1 MADMERAGSP
11 SPLQLVK
18 RALPEL
24 NGAMQRVAEHILAN
38 PDEVAR
44 GSITKLAEA
53 AQTSAATV
61 TRLSTHLGYAG
72 YPALRAALAME
83 VGRGLEAGWTSDIGL
98 AIGPADPPEQVLNVL
113 ASTQANA
120 LRNALAAIDLA
131 AATRVADAIA
141 GARRTHIYG
150 EWGDAI
156 PAREL
161 YIRLLRI
168 GIPVWF
174 FDGPSSSQIGA
185 GLLGEGDVAL
195 TVSRSGLDPTT
206 LAFVQR
212 AKAGGALTVAIT
224 GVVDSPIG
232 RDTDVV
238 LDTGTLNGTA
248 WTEFFAGRAS
258 DVLTAG
264 LLFVLVAQ
272 RVPDHLTANH
282 PNGPGQP
289 VVHPDAVVRPDI
301 FLQPDS

>member
-1 MADMERAGSP
+1 MADMERAESP
-11 SPLQLVK
+11 SPLQQVK

-44 GSITKLAEA
+44 GSITKLAET

-83 VGRGLEAGWTSDIGL
+83 VGRGREAGWASDIGS

-120 LRNALAAIDLA
+120 LRNALSAIDLA
-131 AATRVADAIA
+131 AATRIADAIA

-174 FDGPSSSQIGA
+174 FDGPQSSQIAA
-185 GLLGEGDVAL
+185 GLLGAGDVAL
-195 TVSRSGLDPTT
+195 TVTRSGTDPTT
-206 LAFVQR
+206 LDYITR
-212 AKAGGALTVAIT
+212 SREEGALTVAIT
-224 GVVDSPIG
+224 GMPDAPIS
-232 RDTDVV
+232 RVADVT
-238 LDTGTLNGTA
+238 LDTGTPNGA
-248 WTEFFAGRAS
+248 NWTEFFAGRAS

-272 RVPDHLTANH
+272 RVPDHLTAHH

-289 VVHPDAVVRPDI
+289 VVQRD
-301 FLQPDS
+301 L

>member
-1 MADMERAGSP
+1 MGNDVDRAGTP
-11 SPLQLVK
+11 SPLQLAK
-18 RALPEL
+18 RALSDL
-24 NGAMQRVAEHILAN
+24 NGAMLRVAEQILAN
-38 PDEVAR
+38 PDDVAR

-61 TRLSTHLGYAG
+61 TRLSTHLGFAG

-83 VGRGLEAGWTSDIGL
+83 VGRGMEAGWASDIGL

-120 LRNALAAIDLA
+120 LRNALASIDLN

-174 FDGPSSSQIGA
+174 FDGPQSAQIAG
-185 GLLGEGDVAL
+185 GLLGEGDVGL
-195 TVSRSGLDPTT
+195 VVTRSGTDGTT
-206 LAFVQR
+206 LDFVRRVTAQ
-212 AKAGGALTVAIT
+212 GALSVAIT
-224 GVVDSPIG
+224 GVVASPVGEIA
-232 RDTDVV
+232 DVAF
-238 LDTGTLNGTA
+238 DTGTPAGGT

-258 DVLTAG
+258 DTLTAG

-289 VVHPDAVVRPDI
+289 VVHPDT
-301 FLQPDS
+301 

>member
-1 MADMERAGSP
+1 MERAGSP

-18 RALPEL
+18 RTLPEL

-44 GSITKLAEA
+44 GSITKLAETA
-53 AQTSAATV
+53 RTSAATV
-61 TRLSTHLGYAG
+61 TRLSTQLGYAG

-83 VGRGLEAGWTSDIGL
+83 VGRGLEAGWASDIGS

-120 LRNALAAIDLA
+120 LRNALAAIDLTA
-131 AATRVADAIA
+131 VTRVADAIA

-174 FDGPSSSQIGA
+174 FDGPQSSQIGA

-195 TVSRSGLDPTT
+195 TVIRSGHDTTALD
-206 LAFVQR
+206 FVQR
-212 AKAGGALTVAIT
+212 SQAAGALTVAIT
-224 GVVDSPIG
+224 GVVASPLA
-232 RDTDVV
+232 RQADVT
-238 LDTGTLNGTA
+238 LDTGTAVGGT

-272 RVPDHLTANH
+272 RVPDHLTANA
-282 PNGPGQP
+282 PNGPGLP
-289 VVHPDAVVRPDI
+289 VVRPDR
-301 FLQPDS
+301 

>member
-1 MADMERAGSP
+1 MDSTESRAGSP

-18 RALPEL
+18 RALPDL
-24 NGAMQRVAEHILAN
+24 NGAMQRVAEHVLAH

-53 AQTSAATV
+53 AGTSAATV
-61 TRLSTHLGYAG
+61 TRLSAHLGFAG
-72 YPALRAALAME
+72 YPALRAAVAME
-83 VGRGLEAGWTSDIGL
+83 IGRGLEAGWAGDIGL
-98 AIGPADPPEQVLNVL
+98 AIGPADPPDQVLNVL

-120 LRNALAAIDLA
+120 LRNALASIDLA

-174 FDGPSSSQIGA
+174 FDGPQSSQIAG
-185 GLLGEGDVAL
+185 GLLGPGDVAL
-195 TVSRSGLDPTT
+195 LVTRSGIDQTGLE
-206 LAFVQR
+206 FVR
-212 AKAGGALTVAIT
+212 RSHDEGALTVAIT
-224 GVVDSPIG
+224 GVPSSPIG
-232 RDTDVV
+232 ELADIS
-238 LDTGTLNGTA
+238 LDTGTQVGGT

-258 DVLTAG
+258 DTLTAG

-289 VVHPDAVVRPDI
+289 VVRHPDT
-301 FLQPDS
+301 

>member
-1 MADMERAGSP
+1 MDRADSP

-18 RALPEL
+18 RALPDL
-24 NGAMQRVAEHILAN
+24 NGSMQRVAEHILAN

-44 GSITKLAEA
+44 GSITKLATA
-53 AQTSAATV
+53 AGTSAATV
-61 TRLSTHLGYAG
+61 TRLSTHLGFGG

-83 VGRGLEAGWTSDIGL
+83 VGRGLEAGWASDIGL

-120 LRNALAAIDLA
+120 LRNALASIDLA
-131 AATRVADAIA
+131 AAARVADAIA

-174 FDGPSSSQIGA
+174 FDGPQSAQIA
-185 GLLGEGDVAL
+185 SGLLGDGDVAL
-195 TVSRSGLDPTT
+195 VVSRSGTDPST
-206 LAFVQR
+206 LEFVR
-212 AKAGGALTVAIT
+212 RSKAEGALTVAIT
-224 GVVDSPIG
+224 GVADSAIG
-232 RDTDVV
+232 AEAEVS
-238 LDTGTLNGTA
+238 LDTGTPAGGT

-258 DVLTAG
+258 DTLTAG

-289 VVHPDAVVRPDI
+289 VVHPEPDR
-301 FLQPDS
+301 

>member
-1 MADMERAGSP
+1 MRAGPP
-11 SPLQLVK
+11 SPVELVK

-24 NGAMQRVAEHILAN
+24 SGSLRRVADQILAN
-38 PDEVAR
+38 PDEVSR

-53 AQTSAATV
+53 AQTSASAV

-83 VGRGLEAGWTSDIGL
+83 IGRGVEAGWASDIGS

-120 LRNALAAIDLA
+120 LRNALAAIDLE

-141 GARRTHIYG
+141 AARRTHIYG

-174 FDGPSSSQIGA
+174 FDGPQSSQIGA
-185 GLLGEGDVAL
+185 GLLDEGDVAL
-195 TVSRSGLDPTT
+195 TVTRSGTDATT
-206 LAFVQR
+206 LDFVKR
-212 AKAGGALTVAIT
+212 AGEEGALTVAIT
-224 GVVDSPIG
+224 GMPDAPIS
-232 RDTDVV
+232 RIADVT
-238 LDTGTLNGTA
+238 LDTGTPNGA
-248 WTEFFAGRAS
+248 NWTEFFAGRAS

-272 RVPDHLTANH
+272 RVPDHLTAHH

-289 VVHPDAVVRPDI
+289 VVQRDT
-301 FLQPDS
+301 

>member
-1 MADMERAGSP
+1 MERAGSP

-18 RALPEL
+18 RALPDL
-24 NGAMQRVAEHILAN
+24 HGAMQRVADHILAN

-61 TRLSTHLGYAG
+61 TRLSTQLGFAG

-83 VGRGLEAGWTSDIGL
+83 IGRGLEAGWASDIGM

-174 FDGPSSSQIGA
+174 FDGPQSSQIGA
-185 GLLGEGDVAL
+185 GLLGAGDVAL
-195 TVSRSGLDPTT
+195 VISRSGTDQTT
-206 LAFVQR
+206 LDFIQR
-212 AKAGGALTVAIT
+212 SKTEGALTVAIT
-224 GVVDSPIG
+224 GVVDAPIG
-232 RDTDVV
+232 RLADVT
-238 LDTGTLNGTA
+238 LDTGTPNGTT

-289 VVHPDAVVRPDI
+289 VVHPDTDLHPETVVHPD
-301 FLQPDS
+301 PDS

>member
-1 MADMERAGSP
+1 MGSSSMERAGSP

-24 NGAMQRVAEHILAN
+24 HGAMQRVAEHILAN

-61 TRLSTHLGYAG
+61 TRLSTHLGFEG

-83 VGRGLEAGWTSDIGL
+83 IGRGLEAGWASDIGL

-120 LRNALAAIDLA
+120 LRNALAAIDLT

-174 FDGPSSSQIGA
+174 FDGPQSSQIGG
-185 GLLGEGDVAL
+185 GLLGSGDVAL
-195 TVSRSGLDPTT
+195 VVSRSGIDQTT
-206 LAFVQR
+206 LEFLRRSADE
-212 AKAGGALTVAIT
+212 GALTVAIT
-224 GVVDSPIG
+224 GVVDSPIA
-232 RDTDVV
+232 RLADVT
-238 LDTGTLNGTA
+238 LDTGTPNGTT

-289 VVHPDAVVRPDI
+289 VVHPDT
-301 FLQPDS
+301 

>member
-1 MADMERAGSP
+1 MERAGSP
-11 SPLQLVK
+11 SPLQQVK

-53 AQTSAATV
+53 ARTSAATV

-120 LRNALAAIDLA
+120 LRNALAAIDLN

-174 FDGPSSSQIGA
+174 FDGPNSSQIGA

-195 TVSRSGLDPTT
+195 TVTRSGQDPTT
-206 LAFVQR
+206 LAFIQR
-212 AKAGGALTVAIT
+212 AKAEGALTVAIT
-224 GVVDSPIG
+224 GVVDSSIG
-232 RDTDVV
+232 RVADIV
-238 LDTGTLNGTA
+238 LDTGTLNGPA

-289 VVHPDAVVRPDI
+289 VLRPEI
-301 FLQPDS
+301 FDQPDT

>member
-1 MADMERAGSP
+1 MIDKAATP

-18 RALPEL
+18 RALPDL

-61 TRLSTHLGYAG
+61 TRLSTHLGFAG

-83 VGRGLEAGWTSDIGL
+83 VGRGLEAGWASDIGL

-120 LRNALAAIDLA
+120 LRNALASIDLN

-174 FDGPSSSQIGA
+174 FDGPQSSQIAA

-195 TVSRSGLDPTT
+195 VVTRSGTDPTT
-206 LAFVQR
+206 LEYVR
-212 AKAGGALTVAIT
+212 RSKDEGALTIAIT

-232 RDTDVV
+232 RLADIS
-238 LDTGTLNGTA
+238 LDTGTAVGGS

-258 DVLTAG
+258 DTLTAG

-289 VVHPDAVVRPDI
+289 VVHPDT
-301 FLQPDS
+301 

>member
-1 MADMERAGSP
+1 
-11 SPLQLVK
+11 LQLVK
-18 RALPEL
+18 RALPDL
-24 NGAMQRVAEHILAN
+24 HGAMQRVADHILAN

-61 TRLSTHLGYAG
+61 TRLSTQLGFAG

-83 VGRGLEAGWTSDIGL
+83 IGRGLEAGWASDIGM

-131 AATRVADAIA
+131 SATRVADAIA

-174 FDGPSSSQIGA
+174 FDGPQSSQIGA
-185 GLLGEGDVAL
+185 GLLGAGDVAL
-195 TVSRSGLDPTT
+195 VISRSGTDQTT
-206 LAFVQR
+206 LDFIQR
-212 AKAGGALTVAIT
+212 SKTEGALTVAIT
-224 GVVDSPIG
+224 GVVDAPIG
-232 RDTDVV
+232 RLADVT
-238 LDTGTLNGTA
+238 LDTGTPNGTT

-289 VVHPDAVVRPDI
+289 VVHPDTD
-301 FLQPDS
+301 LQPETVVHPDPDS

>member
-1 MADMERAGSP
+1 
-11 SPLQLVK
+11 LQQVK

-24 NGAMQRVAEHILAN
+24 HGAMQRVAEHILAN

-44 GSITKLAEA
+44 GSITKLAAA

-83 VGRGLEAGWTSDIGL
+83 VGRGLEAGWASDIGM

-120 LRNALAAIDLA
+120 LRNALSAIDLT

-141 GARRTHIYG
+141 GARRTHVYG

-174 FDGPSSSQIGA
+174 FDGPNSSQIGA
-185 GLLGEGDVAL
+185 GLLGDGDVAL
-195 TVSRSGLDPTT
+195 TVSRSGTDPTT
-206 LAFVQR
+206 LAFVERSQ
-212 AKAGGALTVAIT
+212 AEGALTVAIT

-232 RDTDVV
+232 RVADVV
-238 LDTGTLNGTA
+238 LDTGTPNGPA

-289 VVHPDAVVRPDI
+289 VVHPDATFRPEI
-301 FLQPDS
+301 FVQPDT

>member
-1 MADMERAGSP
+1 MDSTSSSRADSP
-11 SPLQLVK
+11 SPLQVVK
-18 RALPEL
+18 RALPDL
-24 NGAMQRVAEHILAN
+24 NGSMQRVAEQILAN

-44 GSITKLAEA
+44 GSITKLATA

-61 TRLSTHLGYAG
+61 TRLSTHLGFAG

-83 VGRGLEAGWTSDIGL
+83 VGRGQESGWTSDIGL
-98 AIGPADPPEQVLNVL
+98 AIGPADSPEQVLNVL
-113 ASTQANA
+113 ASAQANA
-120 LRNALAAIDLA
+120 LRNALASIDLD

-174 FDGPSSSQIGA
+174 FDGPQSAQIAA

-195 TVSRSGLDPTT
+195 VVTRSGNDPAT
-206 LAFVQR
+206 LEFVR
-212 AKAGGALTVAIT
+212 RSKEEGALTVAIT
-224 GVVDSPIG
+224 GVTDSPIG
-232 RDTDVV
+232 AVAEV
-238 LDTGTLNGTA
+238 CFDTGTPAGGT

-258 DVLTAG
+258 DTLTAG

-272 RVPDHLTANH
+272 RVPDHLIANH

-289 VVHPDAVVRPDI
+289 VVYPDR
-301 FLQPDS
+301 

>member
-1 MADMERAGSP
+1 MDRADSP
-11 SPLQLVK
+11 SPLQVVK
-18 RALPEL
+18 RALPDL
-24 NGAMQRVAEHILAN
+24 NGSMHRVAEHILAN

-44 GSITKLAEA
+44 GSITKLATA
-53 AQTSAATV
+53 AGTSAATV
-61 TRLSTHLGYAG
+61 TRLSTHLGFAG

-98 AIGPADPPEQVLNVL
+98 AIGPADPPEQVLHVL
-113 ASTQANA
+113 AGTQANA
-120 LRNALAAIDLA
+120 LRNALGSIDLVA
-131 AATRVADAIA
+131 AARVADAIA

-174 FDGPSSSQIGA
+174 FDGPQSAQIA
-185 GLLGEGDVAL
+185 SGLLGDGDVAL
-195 TVSRSGLDPTT
+195 VVSRSGIDPAT
-206 LAFVQR
+206 LEFIR
-212 AKAGGALTVAIT
+212 RSKAEGALTVAIT
-224 GVVDSPIG
+224 GVADSPVG
-232 RDTDVV
+232 TEAEVG
-238 LDTGTLNGTA
+238 LDTGTPAGGT

-258 DVLTAG
+258 DTLTAG

-289 VVHPDAVVRPDI
+289 VVHPDTR
-301 FLQPDS
+301 

>member
-1 MADMERAGSP
+1 MERADTP

-18 RALPEL
+18 RALPDL
-24 NGAMQRVAEHILAN
+24 NGAMQRVAQHILAN
-38 PDEVAR
+38 PDDVAR
-44 GSITKLAEA
+44 GSITKLADA

-61 TRLSTHLGYAG
+61 TRLSTQLGFAG
-72 YPALRAALAME
+72 YPALRAAVAME
-83 VGRGLEAGWTSDIGL
+83 LGRGLEAGWTSDIGL
-98 AIGPADPPEQVLNVL
+98 AIGPADPPEQVLGVL

-120 LRNALAAIDLA
+120 LRNALASIDLPA
-131 AATRVADAIA
+131 ASRVADAIS

-174 FDGPSSSQIGA
+174 FDGPQSSQIA
-185 GLLGEGDVAL
+185 ASLLDEGDVAL
-195 TVSRSGLDPTT
+195 VVSRAGMDPVT
-206 LAFVQR
+206 LEFVR
-212 AKAGGALTVAIT
+212 RSKEEGALTVAIT
-224 GVVDSPIG
+224 GVPASPIG
-232 RDTDVV
+232 ELADVCF
-238 LDTGTLNGTA
+238 DTGTPAGGT

-258 DVLTAG
+258 DTLTAG

-289 VVHPDAVVRPDI
+289 VVHRDT
-301 FLQPDS
+301 

>member
-1 MADMERAGSP
+1 MGDMERAGN
-11 SPLQLVK
+11 PLQQVK

-61 TRLSTHLGYAG
+61 TRLSTHLGFAG

-83 VGRGLEAGWTSDIGL
+83 VGRGIEAGWASDIGM

-120 LRNALAAIDLA
+120 LRNALASIDLA
-131 AATRVADAIA
+131 AAARVADSIA

-174 FDGPSSSQIGA
+174 FDGPQAGSIGS
-185 GLLGEGDVAL
+185 GLLESGDVAL
-195 TVSRSGLDPTT
+195 VVTRQGNDPATLEFIKRS
-206 LAFVQR
+206 
-212 AKAGGALTVAIT
+212 KAGGALTVAIT
-224 GVVDSPIG
+224 GVADSPIG
-232 RDTDVV
+232 RVAEVV
-238 LDTGTLNGTA
+238 FDTGTPVGGT
-248 WTEFFAGRAS
+248 WTELFAGRAS
-258 DVLTAG
+258 DTLTAG

-289 VVHPDAVVRPDI
+289 VI
-301 FLQPDS
+301 TPDS

>member
-1 MADMERAGSP
+1 MGNDVDRAGTP
-11 SPLQLVK
+11 SPLQLAK
-18 RALPEL
+18 RALPDL
-24 NGAMQRVAEHILAN
+24 NGAMLRVAEQILAN
-38 PDEVAR
+38 PDDVAR

-61 TRLSTHLGYAG
+61 TRLSTHLGFAG

-83 VGRGLEAGWTSDIGL
+83 VGRGMEAGWASDIGL

-120 LRNALAAIDLA
+120 LRNALASIDLN

-174 FDGPSSSQIGA
+174 FDGPQSAQIAG
-185 GLLGEGDVAL
+185 GLLGEGDVGL
-195 TVSRSGLDPTT
+195 VVTRSGTDGTT
-206 LAFVQR
+206 LDFVRRVTAQ
-212 AKAGGALTVAIT
+212 GALSVAIT
-224 GVVDSPIG
+224 GVVASPVGEIA
-232 RDTDVV
+232 DVAF
-238 LDTGTLNGTA
+238 DTGTPAGGT

-258 DVLTAG
+258 DTLTAG

-289 VVHPDAVVRPDI
+289 VVHPDT
-301 FLQPDS
+301 

>member
-1 MADMERAGSP
+1 MDSDKPSRADTP
-11 SPLQLVK
+11 SPLQVVR

-24 NGAMQRVAEHILAN
+24 NGAMQRVADHILAN

-61 TRLSTHLGYAG
+61 TRLSTHLGFAG
-72 YPALRAALAME
+72 YPALRAAIAME
-83 VGRGLEAGWTSDIGL
+83 IGRGLEAGWTSDIGL
-98 AIGPADPPEQVLNVL
+98 AIGPADPPEQVLGVL

-120 LRNALAAIDLA
+120 LRNALASIDLPA
-131 AATRVADAIA
+131 ASQVADAIA

-174 FDGPSSSQIGA
+174 FDGPQSAQIAA
-185 GLLGEGDVAL
+185 GLLGDGDVAL
-195 TVSRSGLDPTT
+195 VVSRSGTDPAT
-206 LAFVQR
+206 LEFVR
-212 AKAGGALTVAIT
+212 RSKAEGALTVAIT
-224 GVVDSPIG
+224 GVADSPIG
-232 RDTDVV
+232 E
-238 LDTGTLNGTA
+238 LAEICFDTGTPVGGT

-258 DVLTAG
+258 DTLTAG

-272 RVPDHLTANH
+272 RIPDHLTANH

-289 VVHPDAVVRPDI
+289 VVHPDPPPRR
-301 FLQPDS
+301 

>member
-1 MADMERAGSP
+1 MERADTP
-11 SPLQLVK
+11 SPLQVVK
-18 RALPEL
+18 RALPDL

-38 PDEVAR
+38 PDDVAR
-44 GSITKLAEA
+44 GSITRLAEA

-61 TRLSTHLGYAG
+61 TRLSTHLGFAG

-83 VGRGLEAGWTSDIGL
+83 VGRGMEAGWASDIGL
-98 AIGPADPPEQVLNVL
+98 AIGPADPPEQVLGVL

-120 LRNALAAIDLA
+120 LRNALASIDLPA
-131 AATRVADAIA
+131 ASRVADAIA

-174 FDGPSSSQIGA
+174 FDGAQSSQIGA

-195 TVSRSGLDPTT
+195 VVSRSAGDPVT
-206 LAFVQR
+206 LEFVR
-212 AKAGGALTVAIT
+212 RSKEKGALTVAVT
-224 GVVDSPIG
+224 GVPESPIG
-232 RDTDVV
+232 RLAEVC
-238 LDTGTLNGTA
+238 LDTGTPVGGT

-258 DVLTAG
+258 DTLTAG

-282 PNGPGQP
+282 PNGPGKP
-289 VVHPDAVVRPDI
+289 VVHPDT
-301 FLQPDS
+301 

>member
-1 MADMERAGSP
+1 MDTTSSSRADSP
-11 SPLQLVK
+11 SPLQVVK
-18 RALPEL
+18 RAVPDL
-24 NGAMQRVAEHILAN
+24 NGSMQRVAEQILAN
-38 PDEVAR
+38 PDEAAR
-44 GSITKLAEA
+44 GSITKLAA
-53 AQTSAATV
+53 AARTSAATV
-61 TRLSTHLGYAG
+61 TRLSTHLGFAG

-83 VGRGLEAGWTSDIGL
+83 VGRGQESGWTSDIGL
-98 AIGPADPPEQVLNVL
+98 AIGPADSPEQVLNVL
-113 ASTQANA
+113 AGTQVNA
-120 LRNALAAIDLA
+120 LRNAMASIDLD
-131 AATRVADAIA
+131 AATGVADAIA

-174 FDGPSSSQIGA
+174 FDGPQSAQIAA

-195 TVSRSGLDPTT
+195 VVTRAGNDPATLEFVRRS
-206 LAFVQR
+206 
-212 AKAGGALTVAIT
+212 KEEGALTVAIT

-232 RDTDVV
+232 AVAEV
-238 LDTGTLNGTA
+238 CFDTGTPAGGT

-258 DVLTAG
+258 DTLTAG

-272 RVPDHLTANH
+272 RVPDHLIANH

-289 VVHPDAVVRPDI
+289 VVYPDR
-301 FLQPDS
+301 

>member
-1 MADMERAGSP
+1 MDRAGTP

-38 PDEVAR
+38 PDDVAR

-61 TRLSTHLGYAG
+61 TRLSTHLGFAG

-83 VGRGLEAGWTSDIGL
+83 VGRGIEAGWASDIGL

-141 GARRTHIYG
+141 APAVRIIYWRVG
-150 EWGDAI
+150 VAI

-174 FDGPSSSQIGA
+174 FDGPPSSQIGA
-185 GLLGEGDVAL
+185 GLLGRA
-195 TVSRSGLDPTT
+195 SGADRARDRVTSTTT
-206 LAFVQR
+206 LEFIQR
-212 AKAGGALTVAIT
+212 AAGEGALTVAIT
-224 GVVDSPIG
+224 GVVDSPI
-232 RDTDVV
+232 RRVAEV
-238 LDTGTLNGTA
+238 MFDTGTPNGTT
-248 WTEFFAGRAS
+248 WTEFFAGRGAATYS
-258 DVLTAG
+258 
-264 LLFVLVAQ
+264 
-272 RVPDHLTANH
+272 R
-282 PNGPGQP
+282 
-289 VVHPDAVVRPDI
+289 PDAVRPGRAAGA
-301 FLQPDS
+301 

>member
-1 MADMERAGSP
+1 METAGSP
-11 SPLQLVK
+11 SPSQLVR

-24 NGAMQRVAEHILAN
+24 NGAMQRVAEQILAN

-61 TRLSTHLGYAG
+61 TRLSTHLGFAG

-83 VGRGLEAGWTSDIGL
+83 IGRGLEAGWASDIGL

-120 LRNALAAIDLA
+120 LRNALATIDLA
-131 AATRVADAIA
+131 AATRVADSIA
-141 GARRTHIYG
+141 GSRRTHIYG

-174 FDGPSSSQIGA
+174 FDGPQSAQIAG
-185 GLLGEGDVAL
+185 GLLGPGDVAL
-195 TVSRSGLDPTT
+195 VVTRSGIDPTT
-206 LAFVQR
+206 LEFIKRSQSE
-212 AKAGGALTVAIT
+212 GALTVAIT

-232 RDTDVV
+232 RLADIVF
-238 LDTGTLNGTA
+238 DTGTPVGGT

-258 DVLTAG
+258 DTLTAG

-289 VVHPDAVVRPDI
+289 VVHPDSLLHPDTVVHPDT
-301 FLQPDS
+301 

>member
-1 MADMERAGSP
+1 MGDVMDRSRAGNP
-11 SPLQLVK
+11 SPLELVK
-18 RALPEL
+18 RALPDL
-24 NGAMQRVAEHILAN
+24 HGAMQRVAEHILAH

-53 AQTSAATV
+53 AGTSAATV
-61 TRLSTHLGYAG
+61 TRLSTHLGFAG

-83 VGRGLEAGWTSDIGL
+83 VGRGLEAGWASDIGL
-98 AIGPADPPEQVLNVL
+98 AIGPADPPEQVLSVL

-120 LRNALAAIDLA
+120 LRNALASIDLA

-174 FDGPSSSQIGA
+174 FDGPQSAQIAG
-185 GLLGEGDVAL
+185 GLLADGDVAL
-195 TVSRSGLDPTT
+195 VVSRSGIDETSLNFIRRSQ
-206 LAFVQR
+206 AE
-212 AKAGGALTVAIT
+212 GATAVAIT
-224 GVVDSPIG
+224 GVPDSPVG
-232 RDTDVV
+232 RIADVT
-238 LDTGTLNGTA
+238 LDTGTPVGGT

-258 DVLTAG
+258 DTLTAG

-289 VVHPDAVVRPDI
+289 VVHPET
-301 FLQPDS
+301 

>member
-1 MADMERAGSP
+1 MERADSP
-11 SPLQLVK
+11 SPLQLVR
-18 RALPEL
+18 RALPDL
-24 NGAMQRVAEHILAN
+24 QGATKRVAEHILAN

-44 GSITKLAEA
+44 GSITKLAET

-61 TRLSTHLGYAG
+61 TRLSTHLGFAG
-72 YPALRAALAME
+72 YPALRAAVAME
-83 VGRGLEAGWTSDIGL
+83 IGRGLEAGWASDIGL

-120 LRNALAAIDLA
+120 LRNALAAIDLN

-174 FDGPSSSQIGA
+174 FDGPQSAQIAA
-185 GLLGEGDVAL
+185 GLLGPGDVAL
-195 TVSRSGLDPTT
+195 VVTRSGTDPTT
-206 LAFVQR
+206 LEFIKR
-212 AKAGGALTVAIT
+212 SKAEDALTVAIT

-232 RDTDVV
+232 RAAEVV
-238 LDTGTLNGTA
+238 VDTGTAAGGT

-258 DVLTAG
+258 DTLTAG

-289 VVHPDAVVRPDI
+289 VVHPDT
-301 FLQPDS
+301 

>member
-1 MADMERAGSP
+1 MGNDVDRADTP
-11 SPLQLVK
+11 SPLQLAK
-18 RALPEL
+18 RALPDL
-24 NGAMQRVAEHILAN
+24 NGAMLRVAEQILAH
-38 PDEVAR
+38 PDDVAR

-61 TRLSTHLGYAG
+61 TRLSTHLGFAG

-83 VGRGLEAGWTSDIGL
+83 VGRGLEAGWASDIGL

-120 LRNALAAIDLA
+120 LRNALASIDLN

-174 FDGPSSSQIGA
+174 FDGPQSAQIAG
-185 GLLGEGDVAL
+185 GLLGPSDVAL
-195 TVSRSGLDPTT
+195 VVTRSGTDPTT
-206 LAFVQR
+206 LDFVRR
-212 AKAGGALTVAIT
+212 AAAQDALTVAIT
-224 GVVDSPIG
+224 GVAASPVG
-232 RDTDVV
+232 ELTDVTF
-238 LDTGTLNGTA
+238 DTGTPVGGT

-258 DVLTAG
+258 DTLTAG

-289 VVHPDAVVRPDI
+289 VVHPDT
-301 FLQPDS
+301 

>member
-1 MADMERAGSP
+1 MERADGP
-11 SPLQLVK
+11 SPLELVK
-18 RALPEL
+18 RALPGL
-24 NGAMQRVAEHILAN
+24 NGAMERVAEHILAN

-44 GSITKLAEA
+44 GSITKLAA
-53 AQTSAATV
+53 AAETSAATV
-61 TRLSTHLGYAG
+61 TRLSTQLGFAG

-83 VGRGLEAGWTSDIGL
+83 VGRGQEAGWTSDIGL

-120 LRNALAAIDLA
+120 LRNALASIDLPA
-131 AATRVADAIA
+131 ASRVADAVA

-174 FDGPSSSQIGA
+174 FDGPQSAQIVA
-185 GLLGEGDVAL
+185 GLLAEGDVAL
-195 TVSRSGLDPTT
+195 VVSRSGTEPASLD
-206 LAFVQR
+206 FVR
-212 AKAGGALTVAIT
+212 RSKEEGALTVVIT
-224 GVVDSPIG
+224 GVPDSPLG
-232 RDTDVV
+232 RLADVCF
-238 LDTGTLNGTA
+238 DTGTPVGGT

-258 DVLTAG
+258 DTLTAG

-272 RVPDHLTANH
+272 RVPDHLSSNH
-282 PNGPGQP
+282 PNGAGQP
-289 VVHPDAVVRPDI
+289 VVHPDT
-301 FLQPDS
+301 

>member
-1 MADMERAGSP
+1 MDSSMERAGSP
-11 SPLQLVK
+11 SPLQQVK

-24 NGAMQRVAEHILAN
+24 NGAMQRVGEHVLAN

-83 VGRGLEAGWTSDIGL
+83 VGRGLEAGWASDIGM

-120 LRNALAAIDLA
+120 LRNALAAIDLT

-141 GARRTHIYG
+141 GAGRTHIYG

-168 GIPVWF
+168 GIPVGF
-174 FDGPSSSQIGA
+174 FDGPQSSQIGA

-195 TVSRSGLDPTT
+195 TVTRSGTDATT
-206 LAFVQR
+206 LDFLRR
-212 AKAGGALTVAIT
+212 AREEGALTVAIT
-224 GVVDSPIG
+224 GMPDAPIG
-232 RDTDVV
+232 RIADVT
-238 LDTGTLNGTA
+238 LDTGTPNGA
-248 WTEFFAGRAS
+248 NWTEFFAGRAS

-272 RVPDHLTANH
+272 RVPDHLTAHH

-289 VVHPDAVVRPDI
+289 VV
-301 FLQPDS
+301 QPDT

>member
-1 MADMERAGSP
+1 MKAGSP
-11 SPLQLVK
+11 SPVALVK

-24 NGAMQRVAEHILAN
+24 SGSLRRVADQILAN
-38 PDEVAR
+38 PDEVSR

-53 AQTSAATV
+53 AQTSASAV

-83 VGRGLEAGWTSDIGL
+83 VGRGLEAGWTSDIGS

-120 LRNALAAIDLA
+120 LRTALSAIDLD

-141 GARRTHIYG
+141 AARRTHIYG

-174 FDGPSSSQIGA
+174 FDGPQSSEIGA

-195 TVSRSGLDPTT
+195 VVTRSGHDNTMLEY
-206 LAFVQR
+206 VKR
-212 AKAGGALTVAIT
+212 SKARSALTVAIT
-224 GVVDSPIG
+224 GVPASPLG
-232 RDTDVV
+232 RAADVT
-238 LDTGTLNGTA
+238 LDTGTPVGGT

-258 DVLTAG
+258 DTLTAG

-272 RVPDHLTANH
+272 RVPDHLTANA

-289 VVHPDAVVRPDI
+289 VVRPD
-301 FLQPDS
+301 S

>member
-1 MADMERAGSP
+1 MRDKAAAA
-11 SPLQLVK
+11 SPLEVVK

-44 GSITKLAEA
+44 GSITTLAEA
-53 AQTSAATV
+53 ARTSAATV
-61 TRLSTHLGYAG
+61 TRLSTHLGFAG

-83 VGRGLEAGWTSDIGL
+83 VGRGLEAGWASDIGL

-120 LRNALAAIDLA
+120 LRNALASIDLN

-174 FDGPSSSQIGA
+174 FDGPQSSQIAA

-195 TVSRSGLDPTT
+195 VVTRSGIDPTT
-206 LAFVQR
+206 LDYVR
-212 AKAGGALTVAIT
+212 RSKDEGALTIAIT

-232 RDTDVV
+232 RLADIA
-238 LDTGTLNGTA
+238 LDTGTAVGGS

-258 DVLTAG
+258 DTLTAG

-289 VVHPDAVVRPDI
+289 VVHPDI
-301 FLQPDS
+301 

>member
-24 NGAMQRVAEHILAN
+24 NGAMQRVAEHILAS
-38 PDEVAR
+38 PDDVAR

-61 TRLSTHLGYAG
+61 TRLSTHLGYGG

-83 VGRGLEAGWTSDIGL
+83 VGRGMEAGWTSDIGL

-120 LRNALAAIDLA
+120 LRNALAAIDLT

-174 FDGPSSSQIGA
+174 FDGPQSSQIGA
-185 GLLGEGDVAL
+185 GLLGAGDVAL
-195 TVSRSGLDPTT
+195 TVTRSGTDATT
-206 LAFVQR
+206 LEYLSR
-212 AKAGGALTVAIT
+212 AREEGALAVAIS
-224 GVVDSPIG
+224 GMPDAPIS
-232 RDTDVV
+232 RVADIT
-238 LDTGTLNGTA
+238 LDTGTPNGA
-248 WTEFFAGRAS
+248 NWTEFFAGRAS

-272 RVPDHLTANH
+272 RVPDHLTAHH

-289 VVHPDAVVRPDI
+289 VV
-301 FLQPDS
+301 QPDL

>member
-1 MADMERAGSP
+1 MERAGSP
-11 SPLQLVK
+11 SPLQQVK

-24 NGAMQRVAEHILAN
+24 HGAMQRVAEHILAH

-44 GSITKLAEA
+44 GSITKLAAA

-61 TRLSTHLGYAG
+61 TRLSTQLGYAG

-83 VGRGLEAGWTSDIGL
+83 VGRGLEAGWASDIGM
-98 AIGPADPPEQVLNVL
+98 AIGPADPPEQVLNTL

-120 LRNALAAIDLA
+120 LRNALSAIDLT
-131 AATRVADAIA
+131 AATRIADAIA

-174 FDGPSSSQIGA
+174 FDGPQSSQIGA

-195 TVSRSGLDPTT
+195 TVTRSGIDVTT
-206 LAFVQR
+206 LDFVKR
-212 AKAGGALTVAIT
+212 AREQGALTVAIT
-224 GVVDSPIG
+224 GMPGAPVSRIA
-232 RDTDVV
+232 DVT
-238 LDTGTLNGTA
+238 LDTGTPNGA
-248 WTEFFAGRAS
+248 NWTEFFAGRAS

-272 RVPDHLTANH
+272 RVPDHLTAHH

-289 VVHPDAVVRPDI
+289 VVQRDT
-301 FLQPDS
+301 

>member
-1 MADMERAGSP
+1 MERADSP

-24 NGAMQRVAEHILAN
+24 HGAMQRVAEHILAN
-38 PDEVAR
+38 PEEVAR

-53 AQTSAATV
+53 AHTSAATV
-61 TRLSTHLGYAG
+61 TRLSTHLGFAG

-83 VGRGLEAGWTSDIGL
+83 VGRGLEAGWASDIGL

-120 LRNALAAIDLA
+120 LRNALGAIDLG

-174 FDGPSSSQIGA
+174 FDGPQSSQIAG
-185 GLLGEGDVAL
+185 GLLGAGDVAL
-195 TVSRSGLDPTT
+195 VVTRSGTDPTT
-206 LAFVQR
+206 LEFVQR
-212 AKAGGALTVAIT
+212 AAAEGAMTVAIT

-232 RDTDVV
+232 RAAEVV
-238 LDTGTLNGTA
+238 VDTGTPVGGT

-258 DVLTAG
+258 DTLTAG

-289 VVHPDAVVRPDI
+289 VVHPDT
-301 FLQPDS
+301 

>member
-1 MADMERAGSP
+1 MERADSP
-11 SPLQLVK
+11 SPLQLVR
-18 RALPEL
+18 RALPDL
-24 NGAMQRVAEHILAN
+24 HGATQRVAEHILAN

-44 GSITKLAEA
+44 GSITKLAES

-61 TRLSTHLGYAG
+61 SRLSTHLGFAG

-83 VGRGLEAGWTSDIGL
+83 IGRGLEAGWASDIGL

-120 LRNALAAIDLA
+120 LRNALGAIDLA

-174 FDGPSSSQIGA
+174 FDGPQSAQIAG
-185 GLLGEGDVAL
+185 GLLAPGDVAL
-195 TVSRSGLDPTT
+195 VVTRSGTDPTT
-206 LAFVQR
+206 LEFIKQS
-212 AKAGGALTVAIT
+212 KAQDALTVAIT
-224 GVVDSPIG
+224 GVVNSPIG
-232 RDTDVV
+232 RVAEVV
-238 LDTGTLNGTA
+238 VDTGTAAGGT

-258 DVLTAG
+258 DTLTAG

-289 VVHPDAVVRPDI
+289 VVHPDT
-301 FLQPDS
+301 